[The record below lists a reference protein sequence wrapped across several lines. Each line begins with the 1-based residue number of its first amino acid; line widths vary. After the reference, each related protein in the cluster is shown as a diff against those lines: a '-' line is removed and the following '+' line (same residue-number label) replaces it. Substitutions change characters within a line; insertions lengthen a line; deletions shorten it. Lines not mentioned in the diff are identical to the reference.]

1 MIQYSHCSVSTDAE
15 PEIMESQLYLFRGCS
30 QYQNTFSDSKLIL
43 KSMCA
48 DKQESSFFFF
58 FKEKNSKTEKQR
70 ITILDVR
77 AY

>member
-15 PEIMESQLYLFRGCS
+15 PEIMESQLHLFRGCS

-43 KSMCA
+43 KSMCV

-58 FKEKNSKTEKQR
+58 FFFKEKTQKQR
-70 ITILDVR
+70 SR
-77 AY
+77 E

>member
-15 PEIMESQLYLFRGCS
+15 PEIMESQLHLFRGCS

-58 FKEKNSKTEKQR
+58 FKEKTQKQR
-70 ITILDVR
+70 R
-77 AY
+77 RE

>member
-15 PEIMESQLYLFRGCS
+15 PEIMESQLHLFRGCS

-58 FKEKNSKTEKQR
+58 LKKKLKNREAENNYTR
-70 ITILDVR
+70 C
-77 AY
+77 